1 MGHQYNKT
9 EQPCFRSIT
18 ISPNIILVASD
29 TFCRFSPTMPQ
40 SFLLE
45 LIPSCSGVIGDVL
58 HFFIA
63 VALVFVVV
71 SSYIRPMLSSQI
83 RHRLRIVAENRGS
96 MLLGLFI
103 GGLACGTIGNYIDHY
118 AKLNP
123 PPKKFFSSGEPVQ
136 TTDDKD
142 KEEPDGLSRYW
153 TDRVY
158 LSWTQFFADG
168 TVTPRDSFWTRI
180 GRLFGLAFV
189 SLLAYEAYERL
200 FARENLD
207 WILKNQRKHT
217 LICGCGRIGAELAK
231 NLLSDSRDVSLT
243 VIEKDP
249 SRTVLDELRDL
260 GANVMIADATLRRN
274 LERARCNLAKE
285 IFVVTGS
292 DEANLDIAADVI
304 SILGPTV
311 KVDEIPKIYVHLNQM
326 RLERIISEMIEKGDA
341 KTPDR
346 QETVSNRN
354 PANQIFANESPTTES
369 KATDNK
375 ATDNKATESE
385 ATKRKEKLREQ
396 ILFFNPLEE
405 SMRDLF
411 DDEVLL
417 RRPKKPEE
425 IAHYVIVG
433 FGHTGQQMALFLAEN
448 AHFENLKRSRM
459 TIVYRSEE
467 QVAVNHFR
475 KLYPKFFPQAHFV
488 IKLQSE
494 INSSNALWD
503 VDPAKDDWS
512 YGVELIK
519 TNDLQEIDYGR
530 STGVGFAVNGGFV
543 RMDGGC
549 TSPAFIENLYELC
562 YKPNV
567 RPMVF
572 ICNADDEE
580 NCAEA
585 IELRQVMDDR
595 LKPKASAE
603 KPYPA
608 YLDSDHEVSIIA
620 YVPNH
625 PSLLKLLNANKG
637 TLAADRVA
645 WGACQESCKHI
656 RLETDIIKKLADKI
670 SEAHGRDKAA
680 LPFRAAW
687 EISSDRK
694 AAIHLNAKLAVIDW
708 RIISP
713 VDDNGAILITDN
725 EFIQKKAVAEKIL
738 AGSFS
743 VTSPQDETTNKM
755 IIMAK
760 MEHHRWLAERVLQD
774 WSLGRKSPDNVE
786 TRKRTSFVPWNM
798 ISDRDVE
805 YNVNQIAKAF
815 EFLNEML
822 EDPKAK
828 PAESVKENNKLFTI
842 HKRTH

>member
-1 MGHQYNKT
+1 
-9 EQPCFRSIT
+9 
-18 ISPNIILVASD
+18 
-29 TFCRFSPTMPQ
+29 MPQ

-45 LIPSCSGVIGDVL
+45 LIPSCSGLIGDVL

-63 VALVFVVV
+63 AALVFVVV

-136 TTDDKD
+136 TKDDKA
-142 KEEPDGLSRYW
+142 KEESDGLSPYW
-153 TDRVY
+153 TDKFY

-168 TVTPRDSFWTRI
+168 KVTPRDSFWTRI

-231 NLLSDSRDVSLT
+231 NLLSGSRDVSLT

-341 KTPDR
+341 NST
-346 QETVSNRN
+346 
-354 PANQIFANESPTTES
+354 ESPKAPTHTE
-369 KATDNK
+369 
-375 ATDNKATESE
+375 ATESE
-385 ATKRKEKLREQ
+385 DNKRKEKLREQ

-448 AHFENLKRSRM
+448 AHFENLRRSRM

-519 TNDLQEIDYGR
+519 TNDLQEIDYDQ
-530 STGVGFAVNGGFV
+530 STGVGFAVNGSFV

-549 TSPAFIENLYELC
+549 TSPSFIEHLYQLC
-562 YKPNV
+562 QEPNV

-572 ICNADDEE
+572 ICHADDEE

-595 LKPKASAE
+595 LKPKAKAE
-603 KPYPA
+603 NPRPTYEDP
-608 YLDSDHEVSIIA
+608 DQEVSIIA

-713 VDDNGAILITDN
+713 VDDDGAILITDN

-755 IIMAK
+755 IMMAK

-774 WSLGRKSPDNVE
+774 WSLGKKSPDNVE

-822 EDPKAK
+822 KGPHVK
-828 PAESVKENNKLFTI
+828 PTQSVKENDKLFSI
-842 HKRTH
+842 NRRTH